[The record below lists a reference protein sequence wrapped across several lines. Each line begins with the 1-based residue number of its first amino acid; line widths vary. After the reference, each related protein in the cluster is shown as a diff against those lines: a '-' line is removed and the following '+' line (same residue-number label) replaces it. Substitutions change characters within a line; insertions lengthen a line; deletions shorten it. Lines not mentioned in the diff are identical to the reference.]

1 MSQRLDGDIAQ
12 NENIKKKSAGFP
24 GTSVVK
30 NPSADAGDRG
40 SNPWSGKIPQASEP
54 LSPCATATEPVLK
67 SLGAKTTEPVLC
79 NKRNHCDEKPAHL
92 T

>member
-24 GTSVVK
+24 GSSVVK

-40 SNPWSGKIPQASEP
+40 SIPG
-54 LSPCATATEPVLK
+54 
-67 SLGAKTTEPVLC
+67 LGRSHKLQS
-79 NKRNHCDEKPAHL
+79 H
-92 T
+92 